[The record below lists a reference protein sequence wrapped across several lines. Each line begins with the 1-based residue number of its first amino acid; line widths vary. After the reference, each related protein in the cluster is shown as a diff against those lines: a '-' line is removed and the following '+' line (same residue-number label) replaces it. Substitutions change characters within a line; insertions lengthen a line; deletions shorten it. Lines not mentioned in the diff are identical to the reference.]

1 MKARISL
8 ILVLS
13 TFILIPD
20 ILAGLPV
27 PLARQTGKIEINLM
41 GNVILEEKTITFRD
55 ISTVT
60 GDDVKLVNRINDIE
74 IGKTPWANSI
84 RRINKDFMKM
94 RLNVSNVN
102 VADVN
107 FTNANSVAVSVEST
121 KITGLEIS
129 QRAKEYL
136 LNFLPVTDR
145 EATVEL
151 TRMPGDQWVPSR
163 RDKINLDISL
173 VDSSKDRG
181 NIELIVSAYSN
192 GMRYF
197 KIPVRFK
204 VRVFEYVAITK
215 RKIARNQQL
224 TRENVF
230 MARRETTK
238 IRGLAFSSRDNLRG
252 KTAVVSILPYTILTE
267 DMVETPPTIKQGSVI
282 KLFITSSG
290 FRIVTKGLAQQTGYT
305 GETIKVKNLDSKKIL
320 YGEIIDSGRVQIT
333 F

>member
-8 ILVLS
+8 ILILS

-20 ILAGLPV
+20 ILA
-27 PLARQTGKIEINLM
+27 GKIEINLM

-55 ISTVT
+55 IATVT

-74 IGKTPWANSI
+74 VGKTPWANSV
-84 RRINKDFMKM
+84 RSINKDFMKI
-94 RLNVSNVN
+94 RLNASNVN
-102 VADVN
+102 VSDVN
-107 FTNANSVAVSVEST
+107 FTNANSVTVSVEST

-129 QRAKEYL
+129 QKAKEYL
-136 LNFLPVTDR
+136 LNVLPVTGR

-151 TRMPGDQWVPSR
+151 TRMPGNQWIPSR
-163 RDKINLDISL
+163 RDKINLDVSL
-173 VDSSKDRG
+173 VDASKDRG
-181 NIELIVSAYSN
+181 KIELIVSAYSN
-192 GMRYF
+192 GTRYF
-197 KIPVRFK
+197 KIPVRFN

-224 TRENVF
+224 TKENVF

-267 DMVETPPTIKQGSVI
+267 DMVEMPPTIKQGSVI

>member
-20 ILAGLPV
+20 ISA
-27 PLARQTGKIEINLM
+27 GKIEVNLM
-41 GNVILEEKTITFRD
+41 DKVILEEKTITFRD

-60 GDDVKLVNRINDIE
+60 GDDVKLVNKINEIE
-74 IGKTPWANSI
+74 IGRTPWPNNV

-94 RLNVSNVN
+94 RLNASNVN
-102 VADVN
+102 VTDVN

-129 QRAKEYL
+129 QKAKEYL
-136 LNFLPVTDR
+136 LSVLPVTDR

-151 TRMPGDQWVPSR
+151 VRLPGDQWIPSR
-163 RDKINLDISL
+163 RDKINFDVSL
-173 VDSSKDRG
+173 VDTSKDRG
-181 NIELIVSAYSN
+181 NIELIVSASST

-197 KIPVRFK
+197 KIPVYFK
-204 VRVFEYVAITK
+204 VRVFEYVAIAK
-215 RKIARNQQL
+215 RRIARNQQL
-224 TRENVF
+224 TKENVF

-238 IRGLAFSSRDNLRG
+238 IRGLAFSSRDNLTG
-252 KTAVVSILPYTILTE
+252 KTAAVSILPYTILTE
-267 DMVETPPTIKQGSVI
+267 DMVETPPTIKQGSVV
-282 KLFITSSG
+282 KLFIKSSG

-305 GETIKVKNLDSKKIL
+305 GEVIKVKNLDSKKIL

>member
-13 TFILIPD
+13 TFVLIPD
-20 ILAGLPV
+20 ILAG
-27 PLARQTGKIEINLM
+27 KIEINLM
-41 GNVILEEKTITFRD
+41 NNVILENKTITFRD

-74 IGKTPWANSI
+74 IGKTPWANSV
-84 RRINKDFMKM
+84 RMINKDFMKI
-94 RLNVSNVN
+94 RLNASNVN
-102 VADVN
+102 VSDVN
-107 FTNANSVAVSVEST
+107 FTNGKSVTVSVEST

-129 QRAKEYL
+129 QKAKEYL
-136 LNFLPVTDR
+136 LSVLPVDDR

-151 TRMPGDQWVPSR
+151 ARLPGNQWIPSR
-163 RDKINLDISL
+163 RDKINFNVSL
-173 VDSSKDRG
+173 VDTSKDRG
-181 NIELIVSAYSN
+181 KIELIVTASSN

-197 KIPVRFK
+197 KIPVHFN

-215 RKIARNQQL
+215 RKIARNQRL
-224 TRENVF
+224 NKGNVF

-238 IRGLAFSSRDNLRG
+238 IRGLAFSSREDLTG
-252 KTAVVSILPYTILTE
+252 KIATVSIRPYTILTE
-267 DMVETPPTIKQGSVI
+267 DMVEMPPTIKQGSVV

-305 GETIKVKNLDSKKIL
+305 GEVIKVKNLDSKKIL
-320 YGEIIDSGRVQIT
+320 YGEIIDSNRVQIT

>member
-20 ILAGLPV
+20 ILAG
-27 PLARQTGKIEINLM
+27 KIEVNLM
-41 GNVILEEKTITFRD
+41 KNVILENKTITFRD

-60 GDDVKLVNRINDIE
+60 GDDVKLVTRINDIE
-74 IGKTPWANSI
+74 IGKTPWANSVRTI
-84 RRINKDFMKM
+84 SKDFMKM
-94 RLNVSNVN
+94 RLNASNVN
-102 VADVN
+102 VSDVN
-107 FTNANSVAVSVEST
+107 FTNANSVTVSVEST

-129 QRAKEYL
+129 QKAKEYL
-136 LNFLPVTDR
+136 LSVLPVTDR

-151 TRMPGDQWVPSR
+151 ARLPGDQWIPSR
-163 RDKINLDISL
+163 RDKIDFYVSL
-173 VDSSKDRG
+173 VDTSKDRG
-181 NIELIVSAYSN
+181 KIELIVTASSN

-197 KIPVRFK
+197 KIPVHFN

-215 RKIARNQQL
+215 RKIARNQRL
-224 TRENVF
+224 TKGNVF

-238 IRGLAFSSRDNLRG
+238 IRGLAFSSRDDLTG
-252 KTAVVSILPYTILTE
+252 KTAAVSILPYTILTE
-267 DMVETPPTIKQGSVI
+267 DMVEMPPTIKQGSVV
-282 KLFITSSG
+282 KLFIMSSG

-305 GETIKVKNLDSKKIL
+305 GEVIKVKNLDSKKML
-320 YGEIIDSGRVQIT
+320 YGEIIDSNRVRIT